1 MKKATRDRL
10 VLPILLPVGI
20 LVAIVLVMVVF
31 SRILL
36 AVSSDGATAVA
47 LIVGF
52 SILGAAGL
60 IATRKRLSSAA
71 GLGSLLGIVGGIALV
86 AGGVALAVATPEAE
100 SHGPPVHAFAASIT
114 APPGAAAKGFST
126 SKLKFPA
133 DDPVGLKF
141 DNEDPSVQHNFAIF
155 SADPIKDPSAQAL
168 FTGSLETGPATT
180 TYDIK
185 ALSAGVYYFHCDV
198 HPTTMHG
205 TLTVA
210 GSASGSGASSGASP
224 SASATSSAPSGGVS
238 VVAQGLA
245 VQHGHDQPLRRH
257 ADHAAVGQRGRGH
270 AAQPHDLPG
279 PVDPCGH
286 LDDETLHV
294 RTRPRSAEEG
304 LHDPRAAGG
313 RPTCSSATCTPRW
326 TAPSPS
332 SSTVSGARVLH
343 GASETAC

>member
-1 MKKATRDRL
+1 MRKSTRDRL
-10 VLPILLPVGI
+10 VLPVLLPVGI
-20 LVAIVLVMVVF
+20 LVAIVLVMVAF

-52 SILGAAGL
+52 SIVGAAGL

-238 VVAQGLA
+238 VVAQGL
-245 VQHGHDQPLRRH
+245 QFNTDTINLS
-257 ADHAAVGQRGRGH
+257 ADTPTTLQWDNEDAGT
-270 AAQPHDLPG
+270 PHNLTIYQDPSIPADTSTTKLFTFEPVPG
-279 PVDPCGH
+279 PLKKDFTIP
-286 LDDETLHV
+286 
-294 RTRPRSAEEG
+294 G
-304 LHDPRAAGG
+304 LPAGTYVFQCDVH
-313 RPTCSSATCTPRW
+313 PTMDG
-326 TAPSPS
+326 
-332 SSTVSGARVLH
+332 TVTVK
-343 GASETAC
+343 